1 MTPDENATEIMQE
14 CRDDANALLLI
25 LGAGH
30 DSFNEALQSPFG
42 KGLFDAGVEAGIA
55 AAFGVLRRHFDLE
68 PRRDRNDR
76 GEVDGY
82 LIAGL
87 VVLVMFLLLF
97 SWGAIGARP

>member
-1 MTPDENATEIMQE
+1 MSPDEYATGIMQE
-14 CRDDANALLLI
+14 CRDEANALLLV

-30 DSFNEALQSPFG
+30 DSFNEALQNPFG

-55 AAFGVLRRHFDLE
+55 AALGVLRRRFDLE
-68 PRRDRNDR
+68 PRRDRDDR

-87 VVLVMFLLLF
+87 CVLVMFLLLF
-97 SWGAIGARP
+97 SWSAIGARP